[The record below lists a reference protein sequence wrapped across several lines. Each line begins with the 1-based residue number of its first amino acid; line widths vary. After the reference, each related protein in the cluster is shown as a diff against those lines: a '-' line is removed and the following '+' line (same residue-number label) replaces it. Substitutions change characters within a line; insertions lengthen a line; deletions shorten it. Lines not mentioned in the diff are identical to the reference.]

1 MTKFNKKIIYPL
13 LRDGFNN
20 KDIEEGIK
28 VLKSRQI
35 TMSKITEDFEKKFAK
50 KVGAKY
56 AVMVNSGSSANLLAA
71 FASCNPLR
79 KNIFSNGDEFLIP
92 AICWSTSLWPF
103 HQAGLKPK
111 FVDSDIN
118 TLNLSIEDLK
128 KKITDK
134 TKVLVVVHVLG
145 NSSNIM
151 EIRSICK
158 KKKIIL
164 VEDTCE
170 SLGTKFKKK
179 YLGTFGDFGT
189 YSFYYSHQITSGE
202 GGMIVCNNDNDYDI
216 LLSLRSHGWAR
227 KLIKQKK
234 YENKYK
240 NLDNR
245 FIFLNSGFNLRPT
258 EIQAAIAN
266 NQFKRL
272 EKLKKVKR
280 ENHSKIIQSL
290 LKNKKWNNQFSFI
303 MENQYVNA
311 NWFGLSIL
319 INHHLVFKKKKFIDH
334 LNKIGVENRPIISG
348 NFVNQP
354 SFKLFKFRA
363 NKNTLLKSQEIED
376 RGFFIGLDNKLID
389 NKTLNFLTNSLLKI
403 SEI

>member
-1 MTKFNKKIIYPL
+1 MK
-13 LRDGFNN
+13 
-20 KDIEEGIK
+20 
-28 VLKSRQI
+28 
-35 TMSKITEDFEKKFAK
+35 
-50 KVGAKY
+50 
-56 AVMVNSGSSANLLAA
+56 
-71 FASCNPLR
+71 
-79 KNIFSNGDEFLIP
+79 
-92 AICWSTSLWPF
+92 
-103 HQAGLKPK
+103 
-111 FVDSDIN
+111 
-118 TLNLSIEDLK
+118 
-128 KKITDK
+128 
-134 TKVLVVVHVLG
+134 
-145 NSSNIM
+145 
-151 EIRSICK
+151 
-158 KKKIIL
+158 
-164 VEDTCE
+164 
-170 SLGTKFKKK
+170 
-179 YLGTFGDFGT
+179 
-189 YSFYYSHQITSGE
+189 
-202 GGMIVCNNDNDYDI
+202 
-216 LLSLRSHGWAR
+216 
-227 KLIKQKK
+227 KQKK

>member
-1 MTKFNKKIIYPL
+1 MISNKKFVYPL
-13 LRDGFNN
+13 LHDGFTK
-20 KDIEEGIK
+20 KDIEEGMK

-35 TMSKITEDFEKKFAK
+35 TISKITDNFEKRFAK
-50 KVGAKY
+50 KMGTKY

-79 KNIFSNGDEFLIP
+79 KNTFKKGEEFLIP

-103 HQAGLKPK
+103 YQAGLKPV
-111 FVDSDIN
+111 FVDADVN
-118 TLNLSIEDLK
+118 TLNINIKDLK
-128 KKITDK
+128 KKITKK
-134 TKVLVVVHVLG
+134 TKVIVIVHVLG
-145 NSSNIM
+145 NSSDM
-151 EIRSICK
+151 TQIRLICK
-158 KKKIIL
+158 KKNIIL

-170 SLGTKFKKK
+170 SLGSKFKNKF
-179 YLGTFGDFGT
+179 LGTFGDFGT

-227 KLIKQKK
+227 KLLKQKK
-234 YENKYK
+234 YEKKYK

-272 EKLKKVKR
+272 DNLTKIKKKNHLKIVK
-280 ENHSKIIQSL
+280 SFF
-290 LKNKKWNNQFSFI
+290 KNKKWKNQFTFI
-303 MENQYVNA
+303 QENENVSA

-319 INHHLVFKKKKFIDH
+319 INEHLVYKKEKFIKY
-334 LNKIGVENRPIISG
+334 LTKIGIENRPIISG
-348 NFVNQP
+348 NFINQP
-354 SFKLFKFRA
+354 SFNLFKFKA
-363 NKNTLLKSQEIED
+363 KKNTLLGSQEIEN
-376 RGFFIGLDNKLID
+376 RGFFIGLDNKEVD
-389 NKTLNFLTNSLLKI
+389 GKTIKFLTNNLLKI

>member
-1 MTKFNKKIIYPL
+1 MISNKKFVYPL
-13 LRDGFNN
+13 LHDGFTK

-35 TMSKITEDFEKKFAK
+35 TISKITDNFEKRFAK
-50 KVGAKY
+50 KMGTKY

-79 KNIFSNGDEFLIP
+79 KNIFKRGEEFLIP

-103 HQAGLKPK
+103 YQAGLKPV
-111 FVDSDIN
+111 FVDVDVN
-118 TLNLSIEDLK
+118 TLNINIKDLK
-128 KKITDK
+128 KKITKK
-134 TKVLVVVHVLG
+134 TKVIVIVHVLG
-145 NSSNIM
+145 NSSDM
-151 EIRSICK
+151 TQIRTICK

-170 SLGTKFKKK
+170 SLGSKYKDKF
-179 YLGTFGDFGT
+179 LGTFGDFGT

-227 KLIKQKK
+227 KLLKQKK
-234 YENKYK
+234 YEKKYK

-272 EKLKKVKR
+272 DNLKKIKRKNHLKIVK
-280 ENHSKIIQSL
+280 SF
-290 LKNKKWNNQFSFI
+290 LKNKKWKNQFTFI
-303 MENQYVNA
+303 LENKNVSA

-319 INHHLVFKKKKFIDH
+319 INKHLVYKKEKFINY
-334 LNKIGVENRPIISG
+334 LTKIGIENRPIISG
-348 NFVNQP
+348 NFINQP
-354 SFKLFKFRA
+354 SFNLFKFKA
-363 NKNTLLKSQEIED
+363 NKKTLLGSQEIEN
-376 RGFFIGLDNKLID
+376 RGFFIGLDNKEVD
-389 NKTLNFLTNSLLKI
+389 GKTIKFLTNNLLKI

>member
-1 MTKFNKKIIYPL
+1 MISNKKFVYPL
-13 LRDGFNN
+13 LHDGFTK

-35 TMSKITEDFEKKFAK
+35 TISKITDNFEKRFAK
-50 KVGAKY
+50 KMGTKY

-79 KNIFSNGDEFLIP
+79 KNIFKRGEEFLIP

-103 HQAGLKPK
+103 YQAGLKPV
-111 FVDSDIN
+111 FVDADVN
-118 TLNLSIEDLK
+118 TLNINIKDLK
-128 KKITDK
+128 KKITKK
-134 TKVLVVVHVLG
+134 TKVIVIVHVLG
-145 NSSNIM
+145 NSSDM
-151 EIRSICK
+151 TQIRTICK

-170 SLGTKFKKK
+170 SLGSKYKDKF
-179 YLGTFGDFGT
+179 LGTFGDFGT

-227 KLIKQKK
+227 KLLKQKK
-234 YENKYK
+234 YEKKYK

-272 EKLKKVKR
+272 DNLKKIKKKNHLKIVK
-280 ENHSKIIQSL
+280 SF
-290 LKNKKWNNQFSFI
+290 LKNKKWKNQFTFI
-303 MENQYVNA
+303 LENKNVSA

-319 INHHLVFKKKKFIDH
+319 INKHLVYKKEKFINY
-334 LNKIGVENRPIISG
+334 LTKIGIENRPIISG
-348 NFVNQP
+348 NFINQP
-354 SFKLFKFRA
+354 SFNLFKFKA
-363 NKNTLLKSQEIED
+363 NKKTLLGSQEIEN
-376 RGFFIGLDNKLID
+376 RGFFIGLDNKEVD
-389 NKTLNFLTNSLLKI
+389 GKTIKFLTNNLLKI